1 MLLRGTF
8 WVRFDR
14 GRRASR
20 EPFICTWLSDV
31 HSATPNSLRIQLMQN
46 CAFIGAQVAEDTV
59 WKEFFLM
66 MMMMRFFD
74 PLFRRI
80 VEEKKPSDLVTV
92 KYLEK

>member
-31 HSATPNSLRIQLMQN
+31 HSATPNSLRIHLMHFALLLGLKWLKTQ
-46 CAFIGAQVAEDTV
+46 FG
-59 WKEFFLM
+59 
-66 MMMMRFFD
+66 
-74 PLFRRI
+74 
-80 VEEKKPSDLVTV
+80 KKIC
-92 KYLEK
+92 

>member
-1 MLLRGTF
+1 
-8 WVRFDR
+8 
-14 GRRASR
+14 
-20 EPFICTWLSDV
+20 
-31 HSATPNSLRIQLMQN
+31 MQN

-59 WKEFFLM
+59 WKDFFLM